1 MIITKKSLFVTS
13 VALSLAPLATAQA
26 QEWTPR
32 SVTQIKSEL
41 VLVDNVFTYTVKY
54 GDTLSTI
61 AEAMGIDVHVLGDIN
76 HIANIDL
83 IFPDTILTANY
94 NQHGQATTLTVQAP
108 ASSPASVSHVPS
120 SEPLPQASATSQSTI
135 PMAPS
140 ATPSDVPTT
149 PLASAKPDSFVTASS
164 ELTSSTNDVSTELSS
179 ESQKQ
184 PEVPQEAVPTPKA
197 AETTE
202 VEPKTDI
209 SEDSTSANRPVPN
222 ESASEEASSAAPA
235 QAPAEKEET
244 SQMLTAPAAQKAVAD
259 TTSVA
264 TSNGL
269 SYAPNHAYNPMN
281 AGLQP
286 QTAAFKEEVASAFGI
301 TSFSGYRPGDPGD
314 PGDHGKGL
322 AIDFMVPVSSTLGDQ
337 VAQYAIDHM
346 AERGISY
353 VIWKQRFYAPFA
365 SIYGP
370 AYTWNPMP
378 DRGSITENHYDHVH
392 VSFNA

>member
-13 VALSLAPLATAQA
+13 VALSLVPLATAQA

-32 SVTQIKSEL
+32 SVTEIKSEL

-94 NQHGQATTLTVQAP
+94 NQHGQATNLTVQAP

-120 SEPLPQASATSQSTI
+120 SEPLPQASATSQPTV
-135 PMAPS
+135 PMAPF
-140 ATPSDVPTT
+140 
-149 PLASAKPDSFVTASS
+149 ASAKPDSSVTASS

-209 SEDSTSANRPVPN
+209 SEAPTSANRPVPN
-222 ESASEEASSAAPA
+222 ESASEEVSSAAPA

-244 SQMLTAPAAQKAVAD
+244 SAPAAQKAVAD

-314 PGDHGKGL
+314 HGKGL
-322 AIDFMVPVSSTLGDQ
+322 AIDFMVPENSALGDQ

>member
-32 SVTQIKSEL
+32 SVTEIKSEL

-120 SEPLPQASATSQSTI
+120 SEPLPQASATSQPTV

-140 ATPSDVPTT
+140 AT
-149 PLASAKPDSFVTASS
+149 PLASAKPDSSVTASS
-164 ELTSSTNDVSTELSS
+164 ELTSSTNDVSTESSS

-184 PEVPQEAVPTPKA
+184 PEVPQEAVPIPKA
-197 AETTE
+197 AEPTE

-209 SEDSTSANRPVPN
+209 SEDPTSANRPVPN
-222 ESASEEASSAAPA
+222 ESTSEEVSSAAPA

-244 SQMLTAPAAQKAVAD
+244 SAPAAQKAVAD

-314 PGDHGKGL
+314 HGKGL
-322 AIDFMVPVSSTLGDQ
+322 AIDFMVPENSALGDQ

>member
-32 SVTQIKSEL
+32 SVTEIKSEL

-94 NQHGQATTLTVQAP
+94 NQHGQATTLTVQVP
-108 ASSPASVSHVPS
+108 ASSPSSVSHVPS
-120 SEPLPQASATSQSTI
+120 SEPLPQASATSQSTV

-149 PLASAKPDSFVTASS
+149 PLASAKPDSSVTASS
-164 ELTSSTNDVSTELSS
+164 ELTSSTNDVSTESSS

-197 AETTE
+197 VETTE

-209 SEDSTSANRPVPN
+209 SEGPTSANRPVPN
-222 ESASEEASSAAPA
+222 ENASEEVSSA
-235 QAPAEKEET
+235 APAEKEET
-244 SQMLTAPAAQKAVAD
+244 SAPAAQKAVAD

-314 PGDHGKGL
+314 HGKGL
-322 AIDFMVPVSSTLGDQ
+322 AIDFMVPENSALGDQ

>member
-32 SVTQIKSEL
+32 SVTEIKSEL

-120 SEPLPQASATSQSTI
+120 SEPLPQASATSQSTV
-135 PMAPS
+135 PMA
-140 ATPSDVPTT
+140 PSDVPTT

-301 TSFSGYRPGDPGD
+301 TSFSGYRSGD

>member
-13 VALSLAPLATAQA
+13 VALSLVPLATAQA

-32 SVTQIKSEL
+32 SVTEIKSEL

-94 NQHGQATTLTVQAP
+94 NQHGQATNLTVQAP

-120 SEPLPQASATSQSTI
+120 SEPLPQASATSQPTV
-135 PMAPS
+135 PMAPP

-149 PLASAKPDSFVTASS
+149 PFASAKPDSSVTASS

-209 SEDSTSANRPVPN
+209 SEAPTSANRPVPN
-222 ESASEEASSAAPA
+222 ESASEEVSSAAPA

-244 SQMLTAPAAQKAVAD
+244 SAPAAQKAVAD

-301 TSFSGYRPGDPGD
+301 TLFSGYRPGD

-322 AIDFMVPVSSTLGDQ
+322 AIDFMVPENSALGDQ

>member
-13 VALSLAPLATAQA
+13 VALSLVPLATAQA

-32 SVTQIKSEL
+32 SVTEIKSEL

-94 NQHGQATTLTVQAP
+94 NQHGQATNLTVQAP
-108 ASSPASVSHVPS
+108 ASSPASVSHVP
-120 SEPLPQASATSQSTI
+120 
-135 PMAPS
+135 
-140 ATPSDVPTT
+140 
-149 PLASAKPDSFVTASS
+149 
-164 ELTSSTNDVSTELSS
+164 
-179 ESQKQ
+179 
-184 PEVPQEAVPTPKA
+184 
-197 AETTE
+197 
-202 VEPKTDI
+202 
-209 SEDSTSANRPVPN
+209 N
-222 ESASEEASSAAPA
+222 ESASEEVSSAAPA

-244 SQMLTAPAAQKAVAD
+244 SAPAAQKAVAD

-314 PGDHGKGL
+314 HGKGL
-322 AIDFMVPVSSTLGDQ
+322 AIDFMVPENSALGDQ

>member
-32 SVTQIKSEL
+32 SVTEIKSEL

-94 NQHGQATTLTVQAP
+94 NQHGQATTLTVQAA
-108 ASSPASVSHVPS
+108 ASSPSSVSHVPS
-120 SEPLPQASATSQSTI
+120 SEPLPQASATSQPTV

-140 ATPSDVPTT
+140 AT
-149 PLASAKPDSFVTASS
+149 PLASAKPDSSVTASS
-164 ELTSSTNDVSTELSS
+164 ELTSSTNDVSTESSS

-209 SEDSTSANRPVPN
+209 SEDPTSANRPVPN
-222 ESASEEASSAAPA
+222 ESASEEVSSAAPA

-244 SQMLTAPAAQKAVAD
+244 SAPAAQKAVAD

-314 PGDHGKGL
+314 HGKGL
-322 AIDFMVPVSSTLGDQ
+322 AIDFMVPENSALGDQ

>member
-13 VALSLAPLATAQA
+13 IALSLAPLATAQA

-32 SVTQIKSEL
+32 SVTEIKSEL

-120 SEPLPQASATSQSTI
+120 SEPLPQASATSQSTV

-149 PLASAKPDSFVTASS
+149 PFASAKPDSSVTASS

-222 ESASEEASSAAPA
+222 ESASEEVSSAAPA

-314 PGDHGKGL
+314 HGKGL
-322 AIDFMVPVSSTLGDQ
+322 AIDFMVPENSALGDQ

>member
-32 SVTQIKSEL
+32 SVTEIKSEL

-120 SEPLPQASATSQSTI
+120 SEPLPQASATSQPTV

-140 ATPSDVPTT
+140 AT
-149 PLASAKPDSFVTASS
+149 PLASAKPDSSVTASS
-164 ELTSSTNDVSTELSS
+164 ELTSSTNDVSTESSS

-184 PEVPQEAVPTPKA
+184 PEVPQEAVSTPKA
-197 AETTE
+197 VETTE

-209 SEDSTSANRPVPN
+209 SEGPTSANRPVPN
-222 ESASEEASSAAPA
+222 ENASEEVSSAAPA

-244 SQMLTAPAAQKAVAD
+244 SAPAAQKAVAD

-314 PGDHGKGL
+314 HGKGL
-322 AIDFMVPVSSTLGDQ
+322 AIDFMVPENSALGDQ

>member
-13 VALSLAPLATAQA
+13 VALSLVPLATAQA

-32 SVTQIKSEL
+32 SVTEIKSEL

-120 SEPLPQASATSQSTI
+120 SELLPQASATSQPTV

-140 ATPSDVPTT
+140 AT
-149 PLASAKPDSFVTASS
+149 PLASAKPDSSVTASS
-164 ELTSSTNDVSTELSS
+164 ELTSSTNDVSTESSS

-209 SEDSTSANRPVPN
+209 SEDPTSANRPVPN
-222 ESASEEASSAAPA
+222 ESASEEVSSAAPA

-244 SQMLTAPAAQKAVAD
+244 SAPAAQKAVAD

-314 PGDHGKGL
+314 HGKGL
-322 AIDFMVPVSSTLGDQ
+322 AIDFMVPENSALGDQ

>member
-32 SVTQIKSEL
+32 SVTEIKSEL

-120 SEPLPQASATSQSTI
+120 SEPLPQASATSQSTV
-135 PMAPS
+135 PMAPF
-140 ATPSDVPTT
+140 
-149 PLASAKPDSFVTASS
+149 ASAKPDSSVTASS

-222 ESASEEASSAAPA
+222 ESASEEVSSAAPA

-244 SQMLTAPAAQKAVAD
+244 SAPAAQKAVAD

-314 PGDHGKGL
+314 HGKGL
-322 AIDFMVPVSSTLGDQ
+322 AIDFMVPENSALGDQ
-337 VAQYAIDHM
+337 VAQYVIDHM

>member
-32 SVTQIKSEL
+32 SVTEIKSEL

-120 SEPLPQASATSQSTI
+120 SEPLPQASATSQPTV

-140 ATPSDVPTT
+140 AT
-149 PLASAKPDSFVTASS
+149 PLASAKPDSSVTASS
-164 ELTSSTNDVSTELSS
+164 ELTSSTNDVSTESSS

-197 AETTE
+197 VETTE

-209 SEDSTSANRPVPN
+209 SEGPTSANRPVPN
-222 ESASEEASSAAPA
+222 ENASEEVSSAAPA
-235 QAPAEKEET
+235 QAPAEKKKPLR
-244 SQMLTAPAAQKAVAD
+244 QQHKKL
-259 TTSVA
+259 
-264 TSNGL
+264 
-269 SYAPNHAYNPMN
+269 
-281 AGLQP
+281 
-286 QTAAFKEEVASAFGI
+286 
-301 TSFSGYRPGDPGD
+301 
-314 PGDHGKGL
+314 
-322 AIDFMVPVSSTLGDQ
+322 
-337 VAQYAIDHM
+337 
-346 AERGISY
+346 
-353 VIWKQRFYAPFA
+353 
-365 SIYGP
+365 
-370 AYTWNPMP
+370 
-378 DRGSITENHYDHVH
+378 
-392 VSFNA
+392 

>member
-32 SVTQIKSEL
+32 SVTEIKSEL

-120 SEPLPQASATSQSTI
+120 SEPLPQASATSQSPV

-209 SEDSTSANRPVPN
+209 SEDSTSANRLVPN
-222 ESASEEASSAAPA
+222 ESASEEVSSAAPA

-244 SQMLTAPAAQKAVAD
+244 SAPAAQKAVAD

-301 TSFSGYRPGDPGD
+301 TSFSGYRPGD
-314 PGDHGKGL
+314 HGKGL
-322 AIDFMVPVSSTLGDQ
+322 AIDFMVPENSALGDQ

>member
-13 VALSLAPLATAQA
+13 VALSLVPLATAQA

-32 SVTQIKSEL
+32 SVTEIKSEL

-94 NQHGQATTLTVQAP
+94 NQHGQATNLTVQAP

-120 SEPLPQASATSQSTI
+120 SEPLPQASATSQPTV
-135 PMAPS
+135 PMAPP

-149 PLASAKPDSFVTASS
+149 PFASAKPDSSVTASS

-209 SEDSTSANRPVPN
+209 SEAPTSANRPVPN
-222 ESASEEASSAAPA
+222 ESASEEVSSA
-235 QAPAEKEET
+235 APAEKEET
-244 SQMLTAPAAQKAVAD
+244 SAPAAQKAVAD

-314 PGDHGKGL
+314 HGKGL
-322 AIDFMVPVSSTLGDQ
+322 AIDFMVPENSALGDQ

-353 VIWKQRFYAPFA
+353 VIWEQRFYAPFA

>member
-13 VALSLAPLATAQA
+13 VALSLVPLATAQA

-32 SVTQIKSEL
+32 SVTEIKSEL

-120 SEPLPQASATSQSTI
+120 SEPLPQASATSQPTI

-140 ATPSDVPTT
+140 ATP
-149 PLASAKPDSFVTASS
+149 LASAKPDSSVTASS
-164 ELTSSTNDVSTELSS
+164 ELTSSTNDVSTESSS

-197 AETTE
+197 AETIE

-209 SEDSTSANRPVPN
+209 SEDPTSANRPVPN
-222 ESASEEASSAAPA
+222 ESASEEVSSAAPA

-244 SQMLTAPAAQKAVAD
+244 SAPAAQKAVAD

-314 PGDHGKGL
+314 HGKGL
-322 AIDFMVPVSSTLGDQ
+322 AIDFMVPENSALGDQ

>member
-32 SVTQIKSEL
+32 SVTEIKSKL

-120 SEPLPQASATSQSTI
+120 SEPLPQASATSQSTV
-135 PMAPS
+135 PMASS

-149 PLASAKPDSFVTASS
+149 PFASAKPDSSVTASS

-222 ESASEEASSAAPA
+222 ESASEEVSSA
-235 QAPAEKEET
+235 APAEKEET
-244 SQMLTAPAAQKAVAD
+244 SAPAAQKAVAD

-314 PGDHGKGL
+314 HGKGL
-322 AIDFMVPVSSTLGDQ
+322 AIDFMVPENSAFGDQ

-353 VIWKQRFYAPFA
+353 VIWKQRFYAPFT

>member
-32 SVTQIKSEL
+32 SVTEIKSEL

-108 ASSPASVSHVPS
+108 ASSSSSVSHVPS
-120 SEPLPQASATSQSTI
+120 SEPLPQASATSQSTV

-149 PLASAKPDSFVTASS
+149 PLASAKPDSSVTASS
-164 ELTSSTNDVSTELSS
+164 ELTSSTNDVSTESSS

-197 AETTE
+197 VETTE
-202 VEPKTDI
+202 VEPKRDI
-209 SEDSTSANRPVPN
+209 SEGPTSANRPVPN
-222 ESASEEASSAAPA
+222 ESASEEVSS
-235 QAPAEKEET
+235 
-244 SQMLTAPAAQKAVAD
+244 APAAQKAVAD

-314 PGDHGKGL
+314 HGKGL
-322 AIDFMVPVSSTLGDQ
+322 AIDFMVPENSALGDQ

>member
-32 SVTQIKSEL
+32 SVTEIKSEL

-108 ASSPASVSHVPS
+108 ASSPSSVSHVPS
-120 SEPLPQASATSQSTI
+120 SEPLPQASATSQSTV

-149 PLASAKPDSFVTASS
+149 PLASAKPDSSVTASS
-164 ELTSSTNDVSTELSS
+164 ELTSSTNDVSTESSS
-179 ESQKQ
+179 ELQKQ

-197 AETTE
+197 VETTE

-209 SEDSTSANRPVPN
+209 SEGPTSANRPVPN
-222 ESASEEASSAAPA
+222 ENASEEVSSAAP
-235 QAPAEKEET
+235 
-244 SQMLTAPAAQKAVAD
+244 AQKAVAD

-314 PGDHGKGL
+314 HGKGL
-322 AIDFMVPVSSTLGDQ
+322 AIDFMVPENSALGDQ

>member
-32 SVTQIKSEL
+32 SVTEIKSEL

-120 SEPLPQASATSQSTI
+120 SEPLPQASATSQSTV

-197 AETTE
+197 AETAE

-209 SEDSTSANRPVPN
+209 SEDPTSANRPVPN

-301 TSFSGYRPGDPGD
+301 TSFSGYRPG
-314 PGDHGKGL
+314 
-322 AIDFMVPVSSTLGDQ
+322 
-337 VAQYAIDHM
+337 
-346 AERGISY
+346 
-353 VIWKQRFYAPFA
+353 
-365 SIYGP
+365 
-370 AYTWNPMP
+370 
-378 DRGSITENHYDHVH
+378 
-392 VSFNA
+392 

>member
-32 SVTQIKSEL
+32 SVTEIKSEL

-108 ASSPASVSHVPS
+108 ASSPSSVSHVPS
-120 SEPLPQASATSQSTI
+120 SEPLPQASATSQPTV

-149 PLASAKPDSFVTASS
+149 PFASAKPDSSVTASS

-184 PEVPQEAVPTPKA
+184 PEVPQGAVPTIKQL
-197 AETTE
+197 
-202 VEPKTDI
+202 
-209 SEDSTSANRPVPN
+209 NRLKSN
-222 ESASEEASSAAPA
+222 LR
-235 QAPAEKEET
+235 QT
-244 SQMLTAPAAQKAVAD
+244 SQKTQLQLIGLYLTRVLQKKF
-259 TTSVA
+259 
-264 TSNGL
+264 L
-269 SYAPNHAYNPMN
+269 
-281 AGLQP
+281 LRP
-286 QTAAFKEEVASAFGI
+286 QHKPQQKKKKPL
-301 TSFSGYRPGDPGD
+301 RQQ
-314 PGDHGKGL
+314 HKKL
-322 AIDFMVPVSSTLGDQ
+322 
-337 VAQYAIDHM
+337 
-346 AERGISY
+346 
-353 VIWKQRFYAPFA
+353 
-365 SIYGP
+365 
-370 AYTWNPMP
+370 
-378 DRGSITENHYDHVH
+378 
-392 VSFNA
+392 

>member
-32 SVTQIKSEL
+32 SVTEIKSEL

-108 ASSPASVSHVPS
+108 ASSLASVSHVPS
-120 SEPLPQASATSQSTI
+120 SEPLPQASATSQPTV

-140 ATPSDVPTT
+140 AT
-149 PLASAKPDSFVTASS
+149 PLASAKPDSSVTASS
-164 ELTSSTNDVSTELSS
+164 ELTSSTNDVSTESSS

-197 AETTE
+197 VETTE

-209 SEDSTSANRPVPN
+209 SEGPTSANRPVPN
-222 ESASEEASSAAPA
+222 ENASEEVSSAAPA

-244 SQMLTAPAAQKAVAD
+244 SAPAAQKAVAD

-314 PGDHGKGL
+314 HGKGL
-322 AIDFMVPVSSTLGDQ
+322 AIDFMVPENSALGDQ

>member
-32 SVTQIKSEL
+32 SVTEIKSEL

-108 ASSPASVSHVPS
+108 ASSPSSVSHVPS
-120 SEPLPQASATSQSTI
+120 SELLPQASATSQSTV

-209 SEDSTSANRPVPN
+209 SEDPTSANRPVPN
-222 ESASEEASSAAPA
+222 ESASEEVSSAAPA
-235 QAPAEKEET
+235 QAP
-244 SQMLTAPAAQKAVAD
+244 AQKAVAD

-314 PGDHGKGL
+314 HGKGL
-322 AIDFMVPVSSTLGDQ
+322 AIDFMVPENSALGDQ

>member
-13 VALSLAPLATAQA
+13 VALSLVPLATAQA

-32 SVTQIKSEL
+32 SVTEIKSEL

-120 SEPLPQASATSQSTI
+120 SEPLPQASATSQPTV

-140 ATPSDVPTT
+140 AT
-149 PLASAKPDSFVTASS
+149 PLASAKPDSSVTASS
-164 ELTSSTNDVSTELSS
+164 ELTSSTNDVSTESSS

-209 SEDSTSANRPVPN
+209 SEDPTSANRPVPN
-222 ESASEEASSAAPA
+222 ESASEEVSSAAPA

-244 SQMLTAPAAQKAVAD
+244 SAPAAQKAVAD

-286 QTAAFKEEVASAFGI
+286 QTAAFKEAVASAFGI

-314 PGDHGKGL
+314 HGKGL
-322 AIDFMVPVSSTLGDQ
+322 AIDFMVPENSALGDQ

>member
-32 SVTQIKSEL
+32 SVTEIKSEL

-61 AEAMGIDVHVLGDIN
+61 AEAMEIDVHVLGDIN

-120 SEPLPQASATSQSTI
+120 SEPLPQASATSQPTV

-140 ATPSDVPTT
+140 AT
-149 PLASAKPDSFVTASS
+149 PLASAKPDSSVTASS
-164 ELTSSTNDVSTELSS
+164 ELTSSTNDVSTESSS

-197 AETTE
+197 VETTE

-209 SEDSTSANRPVPN
+209 SEGPTSANRPVPN
-222 ESASEEASSAAPA
+222 ENASEEVSSEAPA

-244 SQMLTAPAAQKAVAD
+244 SAPAAQKAVAD

-314 PGDHGKGL
+314 HGKGL
-322 AIDFMVPVSSTLGDQ
+322 AIDFMVPENSALGDQ

>member
-32 SVTQIKSEL
+32 SVTEIKSEL

-120 SEPLPQASATSQSTI
+120 SEPLPQVSATSQSTV

-149 PLASAKPDSFVTASS
+149 PFASAKPDSSVTASS

-222 ESASEEASSAAPA
+222 ESASEEVSSAAPA

-244 SQMLTAPAAQKAVAD
+244 SAPAAQKAVAD

-301 TSFSGYRPGDPGD
+301 TSFSGYRPGDQ
-314 PGDHGKGL
+314 GDHGKGL
-322 AIDFMVPVSSTLGDQ
+322 AIDFMVPENSALGDQ

>member
-13 VALSLAPLATAQA
+13 VALSLAPLSTAQA

-32 SVTQIKSEL
+32 SVTEIKSEL

-120 SEPLPQASATSQSTI
+120 SEPLPQASATSQPTV

-140 ATPSDVPTT
+140 AT
-149 PLASAKPDSFVTASS
+149 PLASAKPDSSVTASS
-164 ELTSSTNDVSTELSS
+164 ELTSSTNDVSTESSS

-197 AETTE
+197 VETTE

-209 SEDSTSANRPVPN
+209 SEGPTSANRPVPN
-222 ESASEEASSAAPA
+222 ENASEEVSSAAPA

-244 SQMLTAPAAQKAVAD
+244 SAPAAQKAVAD

-301 TSFSGYRPGDPGD
+301 TSFSGYRPGD

>member
-32 SVTQIKSEL
+32 SVTEIKSEL

-108 ASSPASVSHVPS
+108 ASSPSSVSHVPS
-120 SEPLPQASATSQSTI
+120 SEPLPQASATSQPTV

-149 PLASAKPDSFVTASS
+149 PFASAKPDSSVTASS

-197 AETTE
+197 AEPTE

-209 SEDSTSANRPVPN
+209 SEDPTSANRPVPN
-222 ESASEEASSAAPA
+222 ESASEEVSSA
-235 QAPAEKEET
+235 APAEKEET
-244 SQMLTAPAAQKAVAD
+244 YAPAAQKAVAD

-314 PGDHGKGL
+314 HGKGL
-322 AIDFMVPVSSTLGDQ
+322 AIDFMVPENSALGDQ